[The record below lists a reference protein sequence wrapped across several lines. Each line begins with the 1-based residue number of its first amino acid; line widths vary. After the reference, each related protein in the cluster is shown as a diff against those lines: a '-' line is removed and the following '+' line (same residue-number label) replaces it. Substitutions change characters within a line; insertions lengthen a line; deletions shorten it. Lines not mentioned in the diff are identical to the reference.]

1 LRRFLPGY
9 RKKNT
14 TMNALYEA
22 AREVCDFMAKR
33 QWKFCIIGGLAV
45 MRWGEARVTQ
55 DVDFTLITGFGNEE
69 DFIEPLLDHFSGRI
83 ADAAS
88 FALANRVLLLQTSSE
103 IPFDISLGALPYEEK
118 IIENATLFSFDDNTV
133 VPTCSADDLFIM
145 KLFAAREKDWRDA
158 EGIVLRQGKK
168 LNLSYIS
175 SYLGQ
180 LCSATDRPEILD
192 VARRI
197 LEGKP

>member
-1 LRRFLPGY
+1 
-9 RKKNT
+9 
-14 TMNALYEA
+14 MNALFEA
-22 AREVCDFMAKR
+22 AREVCDFMTESR
-33 QWKFCIIGGLAV
+33 WKFCIIGGLAV
-45 MRWGEARVTQ
+45 LRCGEARLTQ

-69 DFIEPLLDHFSGRI
+69 DFIAPLLDHFSGRI
-83 ADAAS
+83 DDAAS
-88 FALANRVLLLQTSSE
+88 FAQVNRVLLLKTSCE

-118 IIENATLFSFDDNTV
+118 IVENATLFSFNEKTV
-133 VPTCSADDLFIM
+133 LPTCSADDLFIM

-168 LNLSYIS
+168 LKRSYILS
-175 SYLGQ
+175 HLDE
-180 LCSATDRPEILD
+180 LCRATDRPEILD